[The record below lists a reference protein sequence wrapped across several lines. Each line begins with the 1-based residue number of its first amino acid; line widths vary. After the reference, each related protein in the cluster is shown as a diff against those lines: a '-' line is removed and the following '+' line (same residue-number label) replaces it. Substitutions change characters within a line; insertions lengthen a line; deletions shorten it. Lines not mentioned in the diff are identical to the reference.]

1 LRLVPET
8 PEIFPTWR
16 KLVLAYGV
24 SGIQV
29 HDARIVAAMSV
40 HRVNKILSFD
50 LDDFK
55 RYTSV
60 TVVHPAEVK

>member
-1 LRLVPET
+1 
-8 PEIFPTWR
+8 
-16 KLVLAYGV
+16 
-24 SGIQV
+24 
-29 HDARIVAAMSV
+29 MSV